1 MSGTIEG
8 LAEAVCTLIED
19 EDLRKKMGKKAVENI
34 ERYGV
39 EQIMEQWVDL
49 FKRLQFSKNDK
60 R

>member
-1 MSGTIEG
+1 
-8 LAEAVCTLIED
+8 
-19 EDLRKKMGKKAVENI
+19 MGKKAVENI